1 MNILTRFG
9 FPPYINYP
17 LLLPR
22 CRRDLIIDQ
31 VQVHPIEIEITTTI
45 TEIKIVMDVAITE
58 IKIVIKIVMDVAIT
72 EIKIV
77 IKIVTDVAITEITIV
92 LTLTVIAIVEIADQ
106 MMIETGIRTMD
117 IDRGNKVMFRIQI
130 HQQTLNSLHLVGK
143 GPNLI

>member
-58 IKIVIKIVMDVAIT
+58 I
-72 EIKIV
+72 
-77 IKIVTDVAITEITIV
+77 TIV
-92 LTLTVIAIVEIADQ
+92 LTLTVIAIVEIVDQ

-117 IDRGNKVMFRIQI
+117 IDRGNKVMFRI
-130 HQQTLNSLHLVGK
+130 HQQTLHTSLHLLGK

>member
-1 MNILTRFG
+1 M
-9 FPPYINYP
+9 
-17 LLLPR
+17 
-22 CRRDLIIDQ
+22 D
-31 VQVHPIEIEITTTI
+31 VAI
-45 TEIKIVMDVAITE
+45 TEIKIVIKIVMDVAITE
-58 IKIVIKIVMDVAIT
+58 IKIVIKIVMDVAII

-117 IDRGNKVMFRIQI
+117 IDRGNKVMFRI
-130 HQQTLNSLHLVGK
+130 HQQTLHNSLHLLGK

>member
-58 IKIVIKIVMDVAIT
+58 IKIVIKIA
-72 EIKIV
+72 
-77 IKIVTDVAITEITIV
+77 TDVAITEITIV
-92 LTLTVIAIVEIADQ
+92 LTLTVIAIVEIVDQ

-117 IDRGNKVMFRIQI
+117 IDRGNKVMFRI
-130 HQQTLNSLHLVGK
+130 HQQTLHNSLHLLGK